1 MKNILSVVCVLVS
14 LTSHAQVNRKPYPMG
29 PDSTLTPGSL
39 CDRPT
44 SRRYPEN
51 IAYCERDVT
60 GETKDYVFKQ
70 YTVQL
75 GYTLGDRHKN
85 FKVDHFIP
93 LCAGGSNY
101 EDNLWPQN
109 ISVYLKTDPMEELGC
124 KKLSLGLIKQA
135 ELVTLIKTT
144 KRNLSLLPQT
154 MQKLNSL

>member
-1 MKNILSVVCVLVS
+1 MKNFLSFAVLLLS
-14 LTSHAQVNRKPYPMG
+14 LSAHAQLNQRAYPMG
-29 PDSTLTPGSL
+29 PDASLTPGSL

-70 YTVQL
+70 YAVQL

-85 FKVDHFIP
+85 FKIDHFIP

-109 ISVYLKTDPMEELGC
+109 ISIYLKTDPMEELGC

-135 ELVTLIKTT
+135 ELVSLIKAT
-144 KRNLSLLPQT
+144 KRNIALLPQT
-154 MQKLNSL
+154 MRKLNSL